1 MPFLRAA
8 ASPQLQTII
17 AKQVCDSP
25 VARSSYFF
33 FFLQEKPEMWI
44 FFKKRSIFKH
54 WKPVQKISIT
64 TSQ

>member
-33 FFLQEKPEMWI
+33 FPPRKTRNVD
-44 FFKKRSIFKH
+44 FFFKRSIFKH